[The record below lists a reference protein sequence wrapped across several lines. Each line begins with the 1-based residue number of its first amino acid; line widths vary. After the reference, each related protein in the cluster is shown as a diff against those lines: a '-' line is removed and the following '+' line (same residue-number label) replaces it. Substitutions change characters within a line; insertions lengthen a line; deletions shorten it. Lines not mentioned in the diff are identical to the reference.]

1 MRNVL
6 NLLPYLKSW
15 RIWMKILVKL
25 LSPEVKTLSGWI
37 VYVMD
42 DNDNPIEAE
51 VCELESLVETVR
63 GFESKYEI

>member
-1 MRNVL
+1 
-6 NLLPYLKSW
+6 
-15 RIWMKILVKL
+15 MKILVKL

-42 DNDNPIEAE
+42 DNDKPIEAE

-63 GFESKYEI
+63 GFESKYKI

>member
-1 MRNVL
+1 
-6 NLLPYLKSW
+6 
-15 RIWMKILVKL
+15 MKILVKL
-25 LSPEVKTLSGWI
+25 LSPEVKTLNGWI

-63 GFESKYEI
+63 GFESKYEIWNYLY